1 MVKHFPSTRYW
12 LYSVNTD
19 LRLHLYIHNQIS
31 NYMLS
36 SKVQTIWLHN
46 SSHYCCYSMAV
57 ETLWSSWERP
67 GTVLRIRH
75 VCLVHA
81 HSAHTWITFESTRMI
96 SVSSHGKCFW
106 AIHLCAMKVS
116 QETEELRKM
125 AKHLLKVFRDLRVW
139 SLLKM
144 ARRFLCFASC
154 CSSLSYSSSLPQA
167 SQGLHF
173 RFPGSLLALSSSLLN
188 SLTMRTL
195 ASLTTVLRA
204 INLHNLA
211 STGYFAL
218 LCVTNYIPNC
228 DHLQS

>member
-1 MVKHFPSTRYW
+1 MPCACP
-12 LYSVNTD
+12 
-19 LRLHLYIHNQIS
+19 
-31 NYMLS
+31 LS
-36 SKVQTIWLHN
+36 MHMYVS
-46 SSHYCCYSMAV
+46 
-57 ETLWSSWERP
+57 
-67 GTVLRIRH
+67 
-75 VCLVHA
+75 
-81 HSAHTWITFESTRMI
+81 ITFESTR
-96 SVSSHGKCFW
+96 SVSSHGTCFW
-106 AIHLCAMKVS
+106 AVRLCAMKVS

-125 AKHLLKVFRDLRVW
+125 AKHLLKVFRDLRDW

-144 ARRFLCFASC
+144 ARRFLCFASR

-173 RFPGSLLALSSSLLN
+173 HFPGSLLALSSSLLN